1 MDLKKIYLY
10 EENYSRMISDEDIAR
25 MENKK
30 IIYGGYF
37 YDSKCGFDFLNL
49 TSDDKVKLYIGNYT
63 EDDDR
68 IFLKCSIIF
77 SNGQKFE
84 ESAWSYNIIPLLSMN
99 EIKALPMPRR
109 LSIKLEIGIY
119 SGTGGTKLKWQNIF
133 TDPKDFMPVCS
144 PPTFHSKCMN
154 DLKISGMFSD
164 VTLLCDNMTS
174 ICTHKC
180 ILVGSPYFRALFGC
194 HFAQKD
200 QKVVRAESDAQ
211 TMLIVLTFLYT
222 EQITEEEVTNW
233 PKLFQVASFYQIET
247 LTRHC
252 ELQMMTRVTNCLED
266 IKELLKFAIKL
277 HANKLKRYLVVLTRR
292 IQETA

>member
-1 MDLKKIYLY
+1 MDLKKICLY
-10 EENYSRMISDEDIAR
+10 EENYTRIISDEDIAK

-30 IIYGGYF
+30 IIYGSYF
-37 YDSKCGFDFLNL
+37 HDSKCGFDFLHL
-49 TSDDKVKLYIGNYT
+49 TSDSKVKLYIGNYT

-84 ESAWSYNIIPLLSMN
+84 ESAWSYKIIPLLTMD
-99 EIKALPMPRR
+99 EIKALQKPRK
-109 LSIKLEIGIY
+109 LAIKLEIGIY
-119 SGTGGTKLKWQNIF
+119 SGTGGTKLEWQNVF
-133 TDPKDFMPVCS
+133 TDPKDFIPVCS

-154 DLKISGMFSD
+154 DLKRSGMFSD

-180 ILVGSPYFRALFGC
+180 ILLGSPYFRALFGC

-200 QKVVRAESDAQ
+200 QKVVKAESDAE
-211 TMLIVLTFLYT
+211 TMLIVLSFLYT
-222 EQITEEEVTNW
+222 GQIDEGEVTSW
-233 PKLFQVASFYQIET
+233 PKLFQVASFYQLEI

-252 ELQMMTRVTNCLED
+252 ELQMMNRVANSLDD

-277 HANKLKRYLVVLTRR
+277 CANKLKRYLVVLTRM